1 MPNWCDNNL
10 VLKHDDPAMID
21 RAEKAFNERRLLEEF
36 VPVPA
41 ELKDTTAGFL
51 GEGTYAQRLLE
62 LREKL
67 NEEFFKHKNWW
78 DFCVKEWG
86 TKWDVGGD
94 DGFCQ
99 RTGTNELTLSFNS
112 AWSPP
117 VNAYEKMA
125 ELGFHIA
132 AYYFEGGIGFC
143 GSWDS
148 ENGDAEFSMEGITS
162 KNIYKRIP
170 SDIIENFN
178 LKEELE
184 HYEEEM
190 EDE

>member
-41 ELKDTTAGFL
+41 ELKETTAGFL
-51 GEGTYAQRLLE
+51 GEGTYAQRLLTF
-62 LREKL
+62 REQL
-67 NEEFFKHKNWW
+67 NIEFFGHSNWW
-78 DFCVKEWG
+78 DFCVNEWG

-94 DGFCQ
+94 DGYCE
-99 RTGTNELTLSFNS
+99 RAGNVLTLGFES

-117 VNAYEKMA
+117 IHAYEKMTKM
-125 ELGFHIA
+125 GFQIA
-132 AYYFEGGIGFC
+132 AYYYEGGMGFC
-143 GSWDS
+143 GNWNS
-148 ENGDAEFSMEGITS
+148 EDGDAEYNLEKVNS

-170 SDIIENFN
+170 ADIIESFN
-178 LKEELE
+178 LQEQLAS
-184 HYEEEM
+184 YEEEM